1 MLAAFSS
8 VLCQDYLFGVFLL
21 YSCFSNIEI
30 RALGGQSIMDSVLLY
45 VFLSGPAFTALAV
58 YHWHAE
64 KTKLLP
70 TRCFLDGR
78 LKSEDTFQL

>member
-1 MLAAFSS
+1 
-8 VLCQDYLFGVFLL
+8 
-21 YSCFSNIEI
+21 
-30 RALGGQSIMDSVLLY
+30 MDSVLLY

-70 TRCFLDGR
+70 TRCSLDGR
-78 LKSEDTFQL
+78 SKSDDTFQL